1 MGRTLDIYL
10 REQTARKMGVTDPST
25 LKFESG
31 GVDDRIHQT
40 KADSENQ
47 LVKKY
52 IEEVENQNKE
62 YFEQKARDL
71 LEMRK
76 HDPVSLATANLLFKS
91 LNINMEQYILKLQK
105 LNNQQKKAGASE
117 ET

>member
-40 KADSENQ
+40 KVDSENQ

-52 IEEVENQNKE
+52 IEEVEN
-62 YFEQKARDL
+62 
-71 LEMRK
+71 
-76 HDPVSLATANLLFKS
+76 
-91 LNINMEQYILKLQK
+91 
-105 LNNQQKKAGASE
+105 
-117 ET
+117 